1 MFQKVKALVLT
12 LLGVSVLPVAENKVS
27 LSDDQK
33 QLLKEA
39 GGDDFLEKFIE
50 AANKDLANAQALTDA
65 KGELAQAK
73 TQLKA
78 LLDSNGIDL
87 LNTSEEE
94 AEEAAETEEAN
105 AELQGLI
112 TKLQSKVAKLEG
124 AVRTLAS
131 KPEADLPLIP
141 NPAGKM
147 NIVHSKTH
155 LFGST
160 RSFDAFEGRNWN
172 KRVAGM
178 SVGATEWTG
187 INIER
192 INEDFGAY
200 WREEREEVLT
210 ILRDYRGLPAHWGV
224 ISNVDDQIT
233 YAAMLTGE
241 VTQARKKA
249 WLPKNQNKFIPMK
262 GQVYP
267 VQIDLEWEGFELQK
281 METSWMNRWN
291 KEGSQPYKMSFVRYL
306 LVSILEKAREEDKIV
321 LINGIHVPT
330 PDDATKP
337 ANFIFRGTGL
347 LKLIAQNRNK
357 TYKAWD
363 IGLPTTTNIVDY
375 VKQFGERLPAEIKN
389 APGLHLYMSPS
400 WIRKYYERRKIED
413 GLMPTYQP
421 GLSTV
426 EGFPNIML
434 TQLDYLEGSDLM
446 FLTTRDNIS
455 LLQNIKAEESLLKVD
470 MLKRN
475 IYIYGDYKTGI
486 MVHAF
491 GIQWENGVALDDR
504 NQLFWSNNVEI
515 LQNIYVPLQKGDA
528 TPSVKYHNFL
538 QGPSDAMSGI
548 IINDFRDA
556 QVGQFITVRGGE
568 GGQPISFHPIMT
580 AFELSDG
587 FFSLTPGSEIV
598 FYVRALTGDG
608 RFVEVYRRQAVDV
621 QDGVT
626 VPEEPTS
633 LDAAQGSVFLIPT
646 GAGAS
651 EITAI
656 TNAVDGTTYTL
667 KGVGGTGAFNARI
680 TDGSLFRLTTADFE
694 FANGRSIDLF
704 YNGTQYIEL
713 SRVM

>member
-27 LSDDQK
+27 LSEDQK

-131 KPEADLPLIP
+131 EPEADLPLIP

-147 NIVHSKTH
+147 KIAHSKTH

-172 KRVAGM
+172 KRVAGLP
-178 SVGATEWTG
+178 VGATEWTG

-667 KGVGGTGAFNARI
+667 KGVGGAGAFNARI